1 MAKGTDSTRL
11 CRTFSHQHLCQDW
24 PCEQAGMPE
33 QRSALW
39 SNPAWPNFDR
49 LWLKEETPSRKDG
62 ICEEEETDFHWTYVH
77 LLSEAGS
84 HIPL

>member
-1 MAKGTDSTRL
+1 
-11 CRTFSHQHLCQDW
+11 
-24 PCEQAGMPE
+24 MPE

-39 SNPAWPNFDR
+39 TNPAWPNFDR

-62 ICEEEETDFHWTYVH
+62 ICEQEETDFHWTYVH